1 MNSQNEFASFDLE
14 DAIQL
19 FLEEMKSSLDVEH
32 VKHFLKPSLPFLT
45 SQNEAL

>member
-19 FLEEMKSSLDVEH
+19 FLEEMFSRCRACKAFPKTILAVP
-32 VKHFLKPSLPFLT
+32 HFT
-45 SQNEAL
+45 E